1 MQILDYNEK
10 INTAMVQMMPGD
22 PEQDRISLSSA
33 LGADYGSSV
42 GCAGHVDVIKA
53 LIQHGECKQNSVQ
66 SSAEKT
72 SLKEGFNTHSVELP
86 NGCIIKVQED
96 GEISLQESG
105 AAPKKLRHKDRVQC
119 LLVK

>member
-10 INTAMVQMMPGD
+10 MNAVMVQMMPGD

-42 GCAGHVDVIKA
+42 GCAGRVDDVKA
-53 LIQHGECKQNSVQ
+53 LIQRDECNQNPVQ

-72 SLKEGFNTHSVELP
+72 SLKAGFNTHSIELP

-96 GEISLQESG
+96 GEISLQEG
-105 AAPKKLRHKDRVQC
+105 GTAAKKLRHKDSVQS
-119 LLVK
+119 LVVK

>member
-33 LGADYGSSV
+33 LGARYGTSV
-42 GCAGHVDVIKA
+42 GCAGRVDDVRARAQK
-53 LIQHGECKQNSVQ
+53 GEREQSFVQ

-72 SLKEGFNTHSVELP
+72 SLKAGFNTHSIELP

-105 AAPKKLRHKDRVQC
+105 AAPKKLRHKDCVQN